1 MHTIQDMLRWAM
13 SRFNDAGIFYGHGTD
28 NAWDEAVQ
36 LVLPALHLPPDVD
49 PGMRHSRLTTSER
62 HRIAELIIRRV
73 QERVPAAYLTNKAW
87 YAGWEFYVDER
98 VLIPRSPI
106 AEMVANRFAP
116 FLKHE
121 PTRIMDLC
129 TGSGCIAIIM
139 AHEFPHAEVDAIDI
153 SVDALNV
160 AERNIN
166 DHGLEQQV
174 IPIRSDL
181 FRDLP
186 AGDKYDLIVSNP
198 PYIAGEDPHL
208 PALRHEPLQALTPG
222 GDGLDAIRAITAG
235 TSTKPARLQA
245 TSAVGQPHCTAMPNS
260 VRSKSCSAHSPS
272 RCSISATGSAP
283 SAPLPVRTSSRTCD
297 ASMAAGVSARAWT
310 TVLSARLA
318 REEGR
323 QGAIRTTS
331 SGPCP
336 CTSRPPVRRSR

>member
-1 MHTIQDMLRWAM
+1 MDKIFIDEVVAEMHTIQDMLRWAM

-49 PGMRHSRLTTSER
+49 PAMRHSRLTSSER

-139 AHEFPHAEVDAIDI
+139 AHEFPEAEVDAIDI

-186 AGDKYDLIVSNP
+186 AGDKYDLIV
-198 PYIAGEDPHL
+198 
-208 PALRHEPLQALTPG
+208 
-222 GDGLDAIRAITAG
+222 
-235 TSTKPARLQA
+235 
-245 TSAVGQPHCTAMPNS
+245 
-260 VRSKSCSAHSPS
+260 
-272 RCSISATGSAP
+272 
-283 SAPLPVRTSSRTCD
+283 
-297 ASMAAGVSARAWT
+297 
-310 TVLSARLA
+310 
-318 REEGR
+318 
-323 QGAIRTTS
+323 
-331 SGPCP
+331 
-336 CTSRPPVRRSR
+336 

>member
-1 MHTIQDMLRWAM
+1 MDKIFIDEVVAEMHTIQDMLRWAM

-73 QERVPAAYLTNKAW
+73 QERIPAPYLTNKAW

-116 FLKHE
+116 FLKDE

-198 PYIAGEDPHL
+198 PYFPAGQTLRDPAR
-208 PALRHEPLQALTPG
+208 ALARHTG
-222 GDGLDAIRAITAG
+222 GLDPRGLLAA
-235 TSTKPARLQA
+235 SDRLLSR
-245 TSAVGQPHCTAMPNS
+245 TGQLALVLPTAMADEILCIS
-260 VRSKSCSAHSPS
+260 SSYDLYE
-272 RCSISATGSAP
+272 RCYLAVTTREGKEANRVLLLLGRGLNKCERGEIVIHSATGGYSDRYIQ
-283 SAPLPVRTSSRTCD
+283 LTSPFYLK
-297 ASMAAGVSARAWT
+297 M
-310 TVLSARLA
+310 
-318 REEGR
+318 
-323 QGAIRTTS
+323 
-331 SGPCP
+331 
-336 CTSRPPVRRSR
+336 

>member
-1 MHTIQDMLRWAM
+1 MDKIFIDEVVAEMHTIQDMLRWAM

-49 PGMRHSRLTTSER
+49 PAMRHSRLTTSER

-73 QERVPAAYLTNKAW
+73 QERIPAPYLTNKAW

-116 FLKHE
+116 FLKDE

-139 AHEFPHAEVDAIDI
+139 AHEFPEAEVDAIDI

-186 AGDKYDLIVSNP
+186 VGDKYDLIVSNP
-198 PYIAGEDPHL
+198 PYVDSEDMSDL
-208 PALRHEPLQALTPG
+208 PDEFRHEPELALASG
-222 GDGLDAIRAITAG
+222 SDGLKLTKRLLANAADFLKDDGVLVVEVGNSMIHLEAQFPDVPFTWVEFENGGHGVFVMTRQELVQYQDHFAIY
-235 TSTKPARLQA
+235 K
-245 TSAVGQPHCTAMPNS
+245 N
-260 VRSKSCSAHSPS
+260 
-272 RCSISATGSAP
+272 
-283 SAPLPVRTSSRTCD
+283 
-297 ASMAAGVSARAWT
+297 
-310 TVLSARLA
+310 
-318 REEGR
+318 
-323 QGAIRTTS
+323 
-331 SGPCP
+331 
-336 CTSRPPVRRSR
+336 